1 MTEPIRADG
10 PIEVARPIKVATRR
24 SPLALAQAR
33 LVAEQ
38 VTRTTGLATE
48 LVEVVSE
55 GDVNAGPLATI
66 GGTGVFV
73 TAVRDAL
80 LTGRADIAV
89 HSLKDLPTAPAADV
103 EMVAVPV
110 RADVRDAL
118 CSAAGTLADLPIGA
132 TVGTGSPRRRA
143 QLLAARPD
151 LQVVPIRGNVGTRLA
166 MVGKTMDAVVLAA
179 AGLARLKLTHAATEF
194 LPVATVLPAPG
205 QGALAIEAAVTADP
219 GLLAGLRQLDDPA
232 SRAATDAERALLAA
246 LEAGCSAPVGAF
258 AEYLTPGSTRP
269 QIHLRAGVYADTR
282 AVHMSVTGYASEAQK
297 VGSELADQLLAAGA
311 AGLLS
316 ESKL

>member
-1 MTEPIRADG
+1 MTEKLTFPAPSNGTGPIR
-10 PIEVARPIKVATRR
+10 VATRR

-33 LVAEQ
+33 LVADQ
-38 VTRTTGLATE
+38 LTKLTGIPTE
-48 LVEVVSE
+48 LVEIVSE

-73 TAVRDAL
+73 TAVREAL
-80 LTGRADIAV
+80 RTGLADIAV
-89 HSLKDLPTAPAADV
+89 HSLKDLPTAPAPDFVMA
-103 EMVAVPV
+103 AVPA

-118 CSAAGTLADLPIGA
+118 CSAAGTLAELPPAA

-151 LQVVPIRGNVGTRLA
+151 LEVVPIRGNVGTRLA
-166 MVGKTMDAVVLAA
+166 MVGQTLDAVVLAA
-179 AGLARLKLTHAATEF
+179 AGLARLNLSHKATEL
-194 LPVATVLPAPG
+194 LPVDTVLPAPG
-205 QGALAIEAAVTADP
+205 QGALAIEVHAAVQP
-219 GLLAGLRQLDDPA
+219 GLLTSLRQLDDPA
-232 SRAATDAERALLAA
+232 SRAATEAERALLAT
-246 LEAGCSAPVGAF
+246 LEAGCSAPVGAY
-258 AEYLTPGSTRP
+258 AEYLTPGSARP

-282 AVHMSVTGYASEAQK
+282 AVHMSVTGSASSAKEL
-297 VGSELADQLLAAGA
+297 GSELADRLLAAGA

>member
-1 MTEPIRADG
+1 MTEQLTFPAPSNGTGPIR
-10 PIEVARPIKVATRR
+10 VATRR

-33 LVAEQ
+33 LVADQ
-38 VTRTTGLATE
+38 VTGVTGIPTE
-48 LVEVVSE
+48 LVEIVSE

-80 LTGRADIAV
+80 RMGLADIAV
-89 HSLKDLPTAPAADV
+89 HSLKDLPTAPAPDFVMA
-103 EMVAVPV
+103 AVPA

-118 CSAAGTLADLPIGA
+118 CSAAGTLAELPPAA

-151 LQVVPIRGNVGTRLA
+151 LAVVPIRGNVGTRLA
-166 MVGKTMDAVVLAA
+166 MVGRSLDAVVLAA
-179 AGLARLKLTHAATEF
+179 AGLARLGLSHEATEL
-194 LPVATVLPAPG
+194 LPVDTVLPAPG
-205 QGALAIEAAVTADP
+205 QGALAIEVHAAVEPD
-219 GLLAGLRQLDDPA
+219 LLTSLQQLDDPA
-232 SRAATDAERALLAA
+232 SRAATEAERALLAT
-246 LEAGCSAPVGAF
+246 LEAGCSAPVGAY
-258 AEYLTPGSTRP
+258 AAYLMPGSSRP

-282 AVHMSVTGYASEAQK
+282 AVHMSVTGSASAANEL
-297 VGSELADQLLAAGA
+297 GSKLADRLLAAGA

>member
-1 MTEPIRADG
+1 MTEQINDPAPSNGTGPIR
-10 PIEVARPIKVATRR
+10 VATRR

-33 LVAEQ
+33 LVADQ
-38 VTRTTGLATE
+38 VTGVTGIPTE
-48 LVEVVSE
+48 LVEIVSE

-80 LTGRADIAV
+80 RMGLADIAV
-89 HSLKDLPTAPAADV
+89 HSLKDLPTAPAADFV
-103 EMVAVPV
+103 MAAVPA

-118 CSAAGTLADLPIGA
+118 CSAAGTLAELPPAA

-151 LQVVPIRGNVGTRLA
+151 LAVVPIRGNVGTRLA
-166 MVGKTMDAVVLAA
+166 MVGRSLDAVVLAA
-179 AGLARLKLTHAATEF
+179 AGLARLGLSHEATEL
-194 LPVATVLPAPG
+194 LPVDTVLPAPG
-205 QGALAIEAAVTADP
+205 QGALAIEVHAAVEPD
-219 GLLAGLRQLDDPA
+219 LLTSLQQLDDPA
-232 SRAATDAERALLAA
+232 SRAATEAERALLAT
-246 LEAGCSAPVGAF
+246 LEAGCSAPVGAY
-258 AEYLTPGSTRP
+258 AEHLTPGSARP
-269 QIHLRAGVYADTR
+269 QIHLRAGVYADSQ
-282 AVHMSVTGYASEAQK
+282 AVHMSVTGSASSAKEL
-297 VGSELADQLLAAGA
+297 GSELADRLLAAGA